1 MSRRL
6 VVVRGPDQGRVFP
19 LPEADSLLLGRS
31 KATETRLSDPH
42 VSRVHCE
49 VHVEGDRVAVHDFD
63 SGTGTFVN
71 GVRVASQDLRPGDV
85 LRIGATELRYEEE
98 TPAPPPG
105 ASSRPT
111 VRGPTEVVLAARP
124 GSRPVAPPLKQLQDL
139 AGQALGGYRLRR
151 VLGVGQ
157 VGVVF
162 LAHDTK
168 DDTLVALKVLKPDF
182 ARDQADVQRL
192 VRGVMAGR
200 KLVHPNLVTLYNA
213 GSTGPYWWIAMEL
226 VEGESLGQLL
236 GRLGPGKPLDWTQVL
251 RVAVHVGRALAFAHG
266 HGLVHRNVLPQNVLI
281 RHADQAAKLGDLL
294 LAREMEGTL
303 GVEVSRPGE
312 LVGNLFYMPPERTP
326 GTTAVDA
333 RTDLYGLGVT
343 VYQALTGRLPF
354 MAANLADLMAQ
365 IRAATPERPARFQPS
380 VPAEFEGAVLRLLA
394 KRPEERHPSAEDL
407 VAELEQVARLE
418 GVAI

>member
-6 VVVRGPDQGRVFP
+6 VVVRGPDQGRIFS

-31 KATETRLSDPH
+31 RATETRLSDPH

-63 SGTGTFVN
+63 TAAGTFVN
-71 GVRVASQDLRPGDV
+71 GVRVASQDLRPGDL

-98 TPAPPPG
+98 APAP
-105 ASSRPT
+105 ASQPT
-111 VRGPTEVVLAARP
+111 VRPPTEVVLAARP
-124 GSRPVAPPLKQLQDL
+124 GARPMAPPLKQLQDL
-139 AGQALGGYRLRR
+139 AGRALGGYHLRR

-182 ARDQADVQRL
+182 ARDPKAVQRFI
-192 VRGVMAGR
+192 RGIMAGR
-200 KLVHPNLVTLYNA
+200 ALVHPNLVTLYNA
-213 GSTGPYWWIAMEL
+213 GNMGPYWWIAMEL

-236 GRLGPGKPLDWTQVL
+236 QRLGPGRPLDWVQVL
-251 RVAVHVGRALAFAHG
+251 RVTVHVGRALAFAHG
-266 HGLVHRNVLPQNVLI
+266 HQLAHRNVLPQNVLV
-281 RHADQAAKLGDLL
+281 RHADQVAKLGDLL
-294 LAREMEGTL
+294 LARELEGSSE
-303 GVEVSRPGE
+303 VEVSRPGE
-312 LVGNLFYMPPERTP
+312 LVGNLYYMPPERTL

-333 RTDLYGLGVT
+333 RSDLYGLGVT
-343 VYQALTGRLPF
+343 AYQALTGRLPF
-354 MAANLADLMAQ
+354 TGASLAEVVAR
-365 IRAATPERPARFQPS
+365 IREEPPERPARFQPA

-394 KRPEERHPSAEDL
+394 KRPEERHQTAEDL
-407 VAELEQVARLE
+407 LAELEQVARLE
-418 GVAI
+418 GVAV